1 LYYIDDLS
9 LVKATF
15 PEINESTIPKDV
27 VLSDRDNKEAALN
40 KDSIKISVFSGK
52 SNPENMLQKLL
63 NTKFYNKVKADGYMK
78 SIQDISN
85 INTNTHV
92 DIGGTRLITLNTTD
106 KSIRTS
112 ASGQWQWFFDKLNS
126 HTGDNI
132 FIFMK
137 NSPDTF
143 VDPLEAKLFKDILIE
158 HKEKTGKNI
167 WVFYGNSSE
176 TYYADNGIKYFGV
189 AGLNIGGLTPD
200 NAKNVKYIEITV
212 NGKEVS
218 YQYKSPLK

>member
-1 LYYIDDLS
+1 
-9 LVKATF
+9 
-15 PEINESTIPKDV
+15 
-27 VLSDRDNKEAALN
+27 
-40 KDSIKISVFSGK
+40 
-52 SNPENMLQKLL
+52 
-63 NTKFYNKVKADGYMK
+63 MK

-158 HKEKTGKNI
+158 HKEKPERIFG
-167 WVFYGNSSE
+167 SSMATALKHTMPTTE
-176 TYYADNGIKYFGV
+176 
-189 AGLNIGGLTPD
+189 LNTLVLQD
-200 NAKNVKYIEITV
+200 
-212 NGKEVS
+212 
-218 YQYKSPLK
+218 

>member
-1 LYYIDDLS
+1 
-9 LVKATF
+9 
-15 PEINESTIPKDV
+15 
-27 VLSDRDNKEAALN
+27 
-40 KDSIKISVFSGK
+40 
-52 SNPENMLQKLL
+52 MLQKLL

-92 DIGGTRLITLNTTD
+92 DIGGTRLITLTLLIKHKN
-106 KSIRTS
+106 KCFS
-112 ASGQWQWFFDKLNS
+112 QWQWFFDKLNS

-137 NSPDTF
+137 TLRIHSLTRWKQIVQGYPD
-143 VDPLEAKLFKDILIE
+143 E

-212 NGKEVS
+212 NGK
-218 YQYKSPLK
+218 K